1 MLSMKS
7 ITVRAPK
14 RLDLLTAP
22 SLAHDLEQKICEGQ
36 AVILDLTQTKFID
49 PAIANVFLEGL
60 IKSKQRSARF
70 SLRGVSPQARLVLEM
85 SGVLQH
91 FQRKTKVSQM
101 A

>member
-1 MLSMKS
+1 MES

-22 SLAHDLEQKICEGQ
+22 FLSQDLEEKICEGQ
-36 AVILDLTQTKFID
+36 SVVLDLTQTQFID

-60 IKSKQRSARF
+60 IKSRQRSARF

-91 FQRKTKVSQM
+91 FQRKTKL
-101 A
+101 AGNA